1 MKTIITVLKKELRR
15 FFTDSRML
23 TSIFLPGILIY
34 VIYSLL
40 GGVMTDVLSPEITEY
55 KIYVA
60 NEPTELVS
68 LYDVEGW
75 VVDKNADTSLTKEEI
90 ISMVSDGSV
99 DIYVIYEEDFMQK
112 VINYE
117 TNPNVPAPYVEIYY
131 NSVVDSSLALYQY
144 TTGNLD
150 FLEAQIANKFDIN
163 PNSNI
168 VYDLATDED
177 MSVKIIGMILPY
189 ILITFLISGA
199 MGICSESIAG
209 EKERGTIA
217 TLLVTPIKRRD
228 LVVGKIGALGIT
240 TMAGAFV
247 SFIGLILSIPKLAG
261 ADFSFDAYGVGPLVM
276 LFFVVIITALFFTTL
291 LTIISTYAKSV
302 KEASSLASPL
312 MIIVMVVGITG
323 MMNTSANTNLLMYLI
338 PIYNSTQALTGIL
351 NQAYDVWAIIITIIA
366 NVIYISLG
374 VYLLTKMFD
383 NEKIMFNK

>member
-55 KIYVA
+55 TIYVA

-68 LYDVEGW
+68 LYEVEGW
-75 VVDKNADTSLTKEEI
+75 VVDKNSDTSLTKEEI
-90 ISMVSDGSV
+90 IAMVSDGSV
-99 DIYVIYEEDFMQK
+99 DVYVIYEEDFMQK
-112 VINYE
+112 VENYE
-117 TNPNVPAPYVEIYY
+117 TDPNVPAPYVEIYY

-150 FLEAQIANKFDIN
+150 FLEAQIANKFDVN
-163 PNSNI
+163 PNPNT
-168 VYDLATDED
+168 VYDLATDDD

-228 LVVGKIGALGIT
+228 LVIGKIGALGIT

-261 ADFSFDAYGVGPLVM
+261 ADFSFDSYGPSALVM
-276 LFFVVIITALFFTTL
+276 LFFVVVITALFFTTL

-312 MIIVMVVGITG
+312 MILVMVVGITG
-323 MMNTSANTNLLMYLI
+323 MMNTSANTNLLMYLL

-351 NQAYDVWAIIITIIA
+351 NQVYDVWTIIITIIA
-366 NVIYISLG
+366 NIVYISLG

>member
-55 KIYVA
+55 TIYVA
-60 NEPTELVS
+60 NEPTELVG
-68 LYDVEGW
+68 LYEVEGW
-75 VVDKNADTSLTKEEI
+75 VVDKNLDTSLTKEEI
-90 ISMVSDGSV
+90 IAMVSNGSV

-112 VINYE
+112 VANYE
-117 TNPNVPAPYVEIYY
+117 TDPNVPAPYVEIYY

-150 FLEAQIANKFDIN
+150 FLEAQIANKFDVN
-163 PNSNI
+163 PNPNI
-168 VYDLATDED
+168 VYDLATDDD

-261 ADFSFDAYGVGPLVM
+261 ADFSFDAYGTGPLVM